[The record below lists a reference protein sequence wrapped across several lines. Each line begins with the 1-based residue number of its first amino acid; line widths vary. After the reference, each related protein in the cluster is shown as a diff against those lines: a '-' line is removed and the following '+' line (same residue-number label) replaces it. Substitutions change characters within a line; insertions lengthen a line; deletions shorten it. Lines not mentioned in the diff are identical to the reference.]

1 MRRAVGRTIAVAVA
15 LLVCAGASAH
25 ARTEVEAPPVSA
37 AEALLVESD
46 TGATVYARNAG
57 REVAIASVTKMMTA
71 YVTLEREPL
80 ARRLV
85 EQPYDAGPGESI
97 AGLVPGRH
105 YSVRQMLEGM
115 LLPSGND
122 VAYSL
127 AIDVGG
133 SMPHFLAEMNA
144 AAAALHLGDT
154 HFATPIGLDT
164 PGNYSTARDLARLAE
179 ILLRDRAFARIVRKP
194 VAYLPGGIVVRNRDT
209 LLGVYPFVVGVKEGH
224 TSDAGWCFVGA
235 ASRHGVHLV
244 SVVLGEQSE
253 SSEFADTVALLS
265 YGLSLYHRVRFAI
278 PGHVYATVPANG
290 ATQQVALVV
299 ASPAALVLRRG
310 VHLDVTLSG
319 VPAQLDGPVAAGTHE
334 GEIVVSVAGREALH
348 VPLVTRDALPA
359 PAGATGPTIPS
370 PGFLRTGVLG
380 V

>member
-1 MRRAVGRTIAVAVA
+1 
-15 LLVCAGASAH
+15 
-25 ARTEVEAPPVSA
+25 
-37 AEALLVESD
+37 
-46 TGATVYARNAG
+46 
-57 REVAIASVTKMMTA
+57 MTA

-80 ARRLV
+80 TRRLV

-97 AGLVPGRH
+97 AGLVAGRH
-105 YSVRQMLEGM
+105 YSVREMLEAM

-133 SMPHFLAEMNA
+133 SMPRFLAEMNA
-144 AAAALHLGDT
+144 AAATLRLGDT

-164 PGNYSTARDLARLAE
+164 PGNYSTARDLARLAQT
-179 ILLRDRAFARIVRKP
+179 LLRHRAFARIVRKP

-209 LLGVYPFVVGVKEGH
+209 LLGAYPFVVGVKEGH
-224 TSDAGWCFVGA
+224 TADAGWCFVGA

-253 SSEFADTVALLS
+253 GSEFADTIALLR
-265 YGLSLYHRVRFAI
+265 YGLARYHRVRFAT
-278 PGHVYATVPANG
+278 PDHVYATVPANG
-290 ATQQVALVV
+290 ATQQVALV
-299 ASPAALVLRRG
+299 ASSPAALVLRRG
-310 VHLDVTLSG
+310 VQLDVTLAD
-319 VPAQLDGPVAAGTHE
+319 VPTALDGPLAAGTQE
-334 GEIVVSVAGREALH
+334 GDIVVTVAGREALR

-359 PAGATGPTIPS
+359 PVGPTGPTLPS
-370 PGFLRTGVLG
+370 PGSLRTGVLG

>member
-1 MRRAVGRTIAVAVA
+1 
-15 LLVCAGASAH
+15 
-25 ARTEVEAPPVSA
+25 VSA

-319 VPAQLDGPVAAGTHE
+319 VPAQLDGPVAAGTQE